1 MKRTTMSEL
10 ERAVYD
16 LAEAGALDAAHAVLY
31 PRPIGKLVRAGL
43 IERTEVMAE
52 DGRPVTVFRAVRAP
66 TDTRPPRSLT
76 PASVAPVAIART
88 IPAPP
93 PPVSTPAP
101 DPMGTL
107 VCRVPQAWIDTLDA
121 MGFESRSEAA
131 RIMLGKALAS
141 GSGARLR
148 KTGA

>member
-1 MKRTTMSEL
+1 MKRNAMSDL

-31 PRPIGKLVRAGL
+31 PRPIGKLARAGL
-43 IERTEVMAE
+43 LERVEV
-52 DGRPVTVFRAVRAP
+52 DGVLVYRAVRAP
-66 TDTRPPRSLT
+66 TDTRP
-76 PASVAPVAIART
+76 ART
-88 IPAPP
+88 TIAPPTVTQAPPAPP
-93 PPVSTPAP
+93 PAPAP

-131 RIMLGKALAS
+131 RIMLGKALANA
-141 GSGARLR
+141 SGARLR